1 MRGLDTA
8 SRYGGPALRTRLLDT
23 SGIRVNLRVVGH
35 TREALLDA
43 AREAVLT
50 TGWGPARMADV
61 AAAAGLSRQTLYAEF
76 GSKDGL
82 AQALALREAE
92 RFVAGAEAARA
103 GAGDTP
109 AGAVAASAEWILR
122 TAGDDP
128 LVKAV
133 LTDDGLLPY
142 LTTRSDRLLDAV
154 RERDAAYLLGRW
166 PGLPPGDVA
175 LAVDVV
181 FRLVVSHLVSP
192 AAPPDV
198 TARELARLV
207 DRLLPVPGASA

>member
-1 MRGLDTA
+1 M
-8 SRYGGPALRTRLLDT
+8 
-23 SGIRVNLRVVGH
+23 GH

-43 AREAVLT
+43 ARAAAVSG
-50 TGWGPARMADV
+50 GWQAARMADV

-82 AQALALREAE
+82 AQALALREAA

-103 GAGDTP
+103 GHEQTP
-109 AGAVAASAEWILR
+109 GTAVAASVEWILR
-122 TAGDDP
+122 TAADDP

-142 LTTRSDRLLDAV
+142 LTTRSDQLLEVV
-154 RERDAAYLLGRW
+154 RARDGAFLLGRW
-166 PGLPPGDVA
+166 PHLPPADVA

-192 AAPPDV
+192 AAPPDLA
-198 TARELARLV
+198 ARDVARVV
-207 DRLLPVPGASA
+207 DRLLPVSGEPT

>member
-1 MRGLDTA
+1 
-8 SRYGGPALRTRLLDT
+8 
-23 SGIRVNLRVVGH
+23 VGH

-43 AREAVLT
+43 ARDAALG

-82 AQALALREAE
+82 AQALALRETE
-92 RFVAGAEAARA
+92 RFLAGAEQARQ
-103 GAGDTP
+103 GHEGTP
-109 AGAVAASAEWILR
+109 AEAAAASAEWTLR
-122 TAGDDP
+122 TAADDP

-142 LTTRSDRLLDAV
+142 LTTRSDRLLDVV
-154 RERDAAYLLGRW
+154 RARDEAYLLQRW
-166 PGLPPGDVA
+166 PQLDPGDVR
-175 LAVDVV
+175 LAVDAL

-198 TARELARLV
+198 TAQGLARLV
-207 DRLLPVPGASA
+207 DRLLPIERHSA